1 LKYIDSNGLKDILNY
16 DRRDLITINLF
27 WIGFVVYTASWTL
40 SASKQANYIICQM
53 FQLLGMAIFIP
64 ACIQLVKFE
73 FDNIYQQVI
82 FVLLLIWSSLI
93 FVRGIFDIESF
104 TRLKEIIFNP
114 WFGGF
119 LYFVPVVMLFP
130 KKLILYKKIFD
141 VIVILS
147 VFYILYDIIFI
158 SDLMEPD
165 GQNERSR
172 DIVEY
177 FSKTLSFPVIFIL
190 LTYIYHSKQRNFF
203 ALFVLLLTIFFSMVR
218 ARRGMLS
225 MAVGPMAFVYIF
237 FLLDNNIKL
246 IQKIISLGLVLVVII
261 GLIYAFNNDS
271 IEMFSLL
278 EERGTDDTRSGVE
291 KNFID
296 SMEGMDWMIGRGMLG
311 EYYSPT
317 IDVGNYRGTIE
328 TDYLNIILKGGYIQ
342 LVLLL
347 LILIPAMINGIFR
360 SKNTLSRVAGL
371 WIFVWLL
378 STYPATVQV
387 FTLYYILVWIS
398 VGICYSKTIRNMPEK
413 TLLLSFKLMR

>member
-1 LKYIDSNGLKDILNY
+1 
-16 DRRDLITINLF
+16 
-27 WIGFVVYTASWTL
+27 
-40 SASKQANYIICQM
+40 
-53 FQLLGMAIFIP
+53 
-64 ACIQLVKFE
+64 
-73 FDNIYQQVI
+73 
-82 FVLLLIWSSLI
+82 
-93 FVRGIFDIESF
+93 
-104 TRLKEIIFNP
+104 
-114 WFGGF
+114 
-119 LYFVPVVMLFP
+119 
-130 KKLILYKKIFD
+130 
-141 VIVILS
+141 
-147 VFYILYDIIFI
+147 
-158 SDLMEPD
+158 
-165 GQNERSR
+165 
-172 DIVEY
+172 
-177 FSKTLSFPVIFIL
+177 
-190 LTYIYHSKQRNFF
+190 
-203 ALFVLLLTIFFSMVR
+203 
-218 ARRGMLS
+218 
-225 MAVGPMAFVYIF
+225 
-237 FLLDNNIKL
+237 
-246 IQKIISLGLVLVVII
+246 LVLVVII